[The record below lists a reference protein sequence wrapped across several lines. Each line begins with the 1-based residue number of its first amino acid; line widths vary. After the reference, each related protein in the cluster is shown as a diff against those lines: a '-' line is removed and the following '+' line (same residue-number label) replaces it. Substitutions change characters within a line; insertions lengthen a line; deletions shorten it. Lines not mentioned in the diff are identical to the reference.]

1 MKPTNP
7 VSPAGAYSRR
17 DLLGASAAS
26 ALAMSPGIAAS
37 AANSGA
43 ASSRGQVRSEILT
56 FDDPVEEF
64 RQYLRI
70 ERSLVEDEGSTL
82 TWYNWIAFVVAE
94 GRAPFPLV
102 RFEGIEYSYYRRVA
116 PMEFRIHAHNLSYA
130 RDLKT
135 GEFLQQIE
143 NPLTGR
149 LLKVEPAV
157 LLTDPGVIASP
168 RGFRNLK
175 SDGRTWRQ
183 PFRVFRI
190 QDDLIKFDSVRTAPP
205 DMPTVHIENSCQW
218 VSRRLFDDASINS
231 LPVEFAGVY
240 LFPFPKWLEMGD
252 RKGHMY
258 GMWDGRK
265 LGGPADLPAE
275 FRRRTEREFPELLA
289 PRWKEFERPIPF
301 PL

>member
-1 MKPTNP
+1 MRPTNRLE
-7 VSPAGAYSRR
+7 SASRR
-17 DLLGASAAS
+17 GFVAGGALS
-26 ALAMSPGIAAS
+26 ALAAGPGVAAS
-37 AANSGA
+37 GA
-43 ASSRGQVRSEILT
+43 KRSATAKKGQVKAEILT

-102 RFEGIEYSYYRRVA
+102 RFEGMEFSYYRRVA
-116 PMEFRIHAHNLSYA
+116 PMEYRIHAHNLSYA
-130 RDLKT
+130 RDLRT
-135 GEFLQQIE
+135 GEFLREIE

-157 LLTDPGVIASP
+157 LLTDPGVLASP

-175 SDGRTWRQ
+175 SDGKTWRQ

-190 QDDLIKFDSVRTAPP
+190 QDDLVKFDSVRTAPP
-205 DMPTVHIENSCQW
+205 EMPTVHIENSCQW
-218 VSRRLFDDASINS
+218 VPRTLFDDPSIRS

-265 LGGPADLPAE
+265 LDGPADLPVE
-275 FRRRTEREFPELLA
+275 FLRRTEREFPELLK
-289 PRWKEFERPIPF
+289 PRWQEFERPIPF

>member
-1 MKPTNP
+1 MQPKTPLNALSRREF
-7 VSPAGAYSRR
+7 VAAGATSAMV
-17 DLLGASAAS
+17 LGPGVAA
-26 ALAMSPGIAAS
+26 AAGNPT
-37 AANSGA
+37 APPV
-43 ASSRGQVRSEILT
+43 RGQVRSEILA

-70 ERSLVEDEGSTL
+70 ERSLVENEGSTL

-94 GRAPFPLV
+94 GRAPFPLM

-116 PMEFRIHAHNLSYA
+116 PLEYRIHAHNLSYA
-130 RDLKT
+130 RDLRT
-135 GEFLQQIE
+135 GEFLRQIE

-149 LLKVEPAV
+149 VLKVEPAV
-157 LLTDPGVIASP
+157 LLTDPGVLASP
-168 RGFRNLK
+168 KGFRNLK
-175 SDGRTWRQ
+175 SDGKTWRQ

-190 QDDLIKFDSVRTAPP
+190 QDDLVKFDSVRTAPP

-218 VSRRLFDDASINS
+218 VPRSLFDDASIHS
-231 LPVEFAGVY
+231 LPTEFAGVY
-240 LFPFPKWLEMGD
+240 LFPFLKWLEMGD

-265 LGGPADLPAE
+265 VGGPADLPVE
-275 FRRRTEREFPELLA
+275 FLRRTEREFPELLK
-289 PRWKEFERPIPF
+289 PRWQEFERPIPF

>member
-1 MKPTNP
+1 MTPTNP
-7 VSPAGAYSRR
+7 LSALSRRGFVAAGAM
-17 DLLGASAAS
+17 S
-26 ALAMSPGIAAS
+26 ALAAGAGVAAS
-37 AANSGA
+37 AANRSA
-43 ASSRGQVRSEILT
+43 TPNRGQVRSEILT

-94 GRAPFPLV
+94 GRAPFPLM
-102 RFEGIEYSYYRRVA
+102 RFEGMEYSYYRRVA
-116 PMEFRIHAHNLSYA
+116 PMEYRIHAHNLSYA
-130 RDLKT
+130 RDLRT
-135 GEFLQQIE
+135 GEFLREIE

-149 LLKVEPAV
+149 VLKVEPAV
-157 LLTDPGVIASP
+157 LLTDPGVLASP

-175 SDGRTWRQ
+175 SDGKTWRQ

-190 QDDLIKFDSVRTAPP
+190 QDDLVKFDSVRTAPP
-205 DMPTVHIENSCQW
+205 AMPTVHIENSCQW
-218 VSRRLFDDASINS
+218 VLRSLFEDSSIRS

-265 LGGPADLPAE
+265 LEGPAELPVE
-275 FRRRTEREFPELLA
+275 FLRRTEQQFPGLLE
-289 PRWKEFERPIPF
+289 PRWQEFERPIPF

>member
-1 MKPTNP
+1 MQTTNP
-7 VSPAGAYSRR
+7 PNALSRREFVATGALSTLAASPAV
-17 DLLGASAAS
+17 
-26 ALAMSPGIAAS
+26 AAS
-37 AANSGA
+37 AANRSDTPK
-43 ASSRGQVRSEILT
+43 RGPVRSEILT
-56 FDDPVEEF
+56 FDDPMEEF

-70 ERSLVEDEGSTL
+70 ERSLVENEGSTL

-94 GRAPFPLV
+94 GRAPFPLL
-102 RFEGIEYSYYRRVA
+102 RYEGIEYSYYRRVA
-116 PMEFRIHAHNLSYA
+116 PMEYRIHAHNLSFI
-130 RDLKT
+130 RDLRT
-135 GEFLQQIE
+135 GEFLRQIE

-149 LLKVEPAV
+149 VLKVEPAV
-157 LLTDPGVIASP
+157 LLTDPGVLASP

-175 SDGRTWRQ
+175 SDGKTWRQ

-190 QDDLIKFDSVRTAPP
+190 QDDLVKFDSVRTAPP
-205 DMPTVHIENSCQW
+205 AMPTVHIENSCQW
-218 VSRRLFDDASINS
+218 VSRSLFDDASIDS

-265 LGGPADLPAE
+265 IGGAADLPVE
-275 FRRRTEREFPELLA
+275 FLRRAEREFPELLK
-289 PRWKEFERPIPF
+289 PRWQEFERPIPF

>member
-1 MKPTNP
+1 MKPKNP
-7 VSPAGAYSRR
+7 TSDVSRR
-17 DLLGASAAS
+17 DLLAASAAS
-26 ALAMSPGIAAS
+26 ALLMSPGVAAS
-37 AANSGA
+37 AANAGA
-43 ASSRGQVRSEILT
+43 AAKRGQVRSEILT

-64 RQYLRI
+64 REHLRI
-70 ERSLVEDEGSTL
+70 ERSLVDDEGSTL
-82 TWYNWIAFVVAE
+82 TWF
-94 GRAPFPLV
+94 
-102 RFEGIEYSYYRRVA
+102 EYSYYRRVA
-116 PMEFRIHAHNLSYA
+116 PMEYRIHAHNLSYA

-135 GEFLQQIE
+135 GEFLRQIE

-149 LLKVEPAV
+149 MLKVEPAV
-157 LLTDPGVIASP
+157 LLTDPGVLASP

-175 SDGRTWRQ
+175 SDGKTWRQ

-190 QDDLIKFDSVRTAPP
+190 QDDLVKFDSVRTAPP

-218 VSRRLFDDASINS
+218 VSRRLFDDASIRS

-265 LGGPADLPAE
+265 LGGPADLPVD
-275 FRRRTEREFPELLA
+275 FLRRTEREFPELLA